1 MAKWKVWFHTEALMR
16 QNELLKLVKPRHR
29 KCLSKDSSKGKQLKV
44 GVTKAVHQ
52 SQFFFFYWNILQAAT
67 FSIVY
72 AEVFSLQHIFLA
84 ICFHSF
90 VFLDWLV
97 VKVSLFL
104 AEIMQLYNGT
114 QLDSWQFPCWATAT
128 AKTKHA
134 SPLYLTSFQHF
145 PSLCLAVPA

>member
-1 MAKWKVWFHTEALMR
+1 MR

-29 KCLSKDSSKGKQLKV
+29 KCLSKNSSKDKQLKV
-44 GVTKAVHQ
+44 GVTKAVLQ
-52 SQFFFFYWNILQAAT
+52 SQKKKKKKFFLQAAT

-90 VFLDWLV
+90 VFLDCFV

-104 AEIMQLYNGT
+104 AEIMQLYNRT
-114 QLDSWQFPCWATAT
+114 QLDR
-128 AKTKHA
+128 
-134 SPLYLTSFQHF
+134 
-145 PSLCLAVPA
+145 